1 MLLKGKL
8 QIESRDALKA
18 GDKARVSAL
27 RFLISLLDKKEMQL
41 PPGEMTEAEA
51 LSVLAK
57 ELKNKNEARAIF
69 EKAGRSDLVEESDY
83 EISVLEK
90 YLPEQMSEEGVEKVV
105 VEVLS
110 DNKEANFGQLMGIVM
125 AKLQGKADG
134 AMVAKVLKAK
144 TSE

>member
-8 QIESRDALKA
+8 QTESRDALKA
-18 GDKARVSAL
+18 GDKAKVSVL

-41 PPGEMTEAEA
+41 PPGKMTEAEVMA
-51 LSVLAK
+51 VLAK

-90 YLPEQMSEEGVEKVV
+90 YLPEQMPEEEVEKVAMA
-105 VEVLS
+105 VLAN
-110 DNKEANFGQLMGIVM
+110 NKEANFGQLMGMVM

-134 AMVAKVLKAK
+134 AVVAKVLKEK

>member
-8 QIESRDALKA
+8 QTESKEALKA

-51 LSVLAK
+51 LAVLQK

-105 VEVLS
+105 IEVLTN
-110 DNKEANFGQLMGIVM
+110 NKEANFGQLMGMVM
-125 AKLQGKADG
+125 AKLRGKADG
-134 AMVAKVLKAK
+134 AVVAKVLKAK

>member
-18 GDKARVSAL
+18 GDKAKVSAL